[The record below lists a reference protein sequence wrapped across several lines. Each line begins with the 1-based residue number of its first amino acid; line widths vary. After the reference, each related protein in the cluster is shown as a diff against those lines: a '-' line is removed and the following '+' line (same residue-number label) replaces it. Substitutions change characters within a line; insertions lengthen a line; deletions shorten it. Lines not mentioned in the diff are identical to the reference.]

1 MKPLLPTYNQSDAS
15 QGIGVQTCPVSKG
28 ENMAGSIEAMYDSL
42 SDEQKE
48 RVKAA
53 SSPEDILRL
62 AQDAGYELSED
73 QLEGIAGGASWGGCN
88 PHCGTKSVC
97 DDHYPSGS

>member
-1 MKPLLPTYNQSDAS
+1 
-15 QGIGVQTCPVSKG
+15 
-28 ENMAGSIEAMYDSL
+28 MAGSIEAMYDSL

-88 PHCGTKSVC
+88 PHCGAKSVC
-97 DDHYPSGS
+97 NDHYPSGS